1 MYKGSRPEFEKS
13 SIPSQSEQ
21 DLLARLADAEKRALQ
36 AERDLALERA
46 RIAEARVREL
56 EKTIAEIQ
64 RSNSSSQSA
73 PRPTYSAQWD
83 FFS

>member
-1 MYKGSRPEFEKS
+1 MYKGSKPELEKS

-21 DLLARLADAEKRALQ
+21 DLLARLADAEIRALQ

-56 EKTIAEIQ
+56 ERTIAEMQ
-64 RSNSSSQSA
+64 RSNSSSQLT
-73 PRPTYSAQWD
+73 PRPSYSAQWD